1 MLAQMAEKDV
11 LQARMIEFADGIGTF
26 VIAEVSVSL
35 AYTHLELMGIRTGY
49 EHIHIIIRFH
59 HHCISLAGILESLIG
74 HTPQVSH
81 NHELAVAC
89 SYVVADRLGR
99 IMRHHE
105 ILYPEPVD
113 VVPRILLE
121 FTSALT

>member
-1 MLAQMAEKDV
+1 MLAQMAEEHV
-11 LQARMIEFADGIGTF
+11 LQAGMVESSDGIGTF
-26 VIAEVSVSL
+26 IIAEVSVSL
-35 AYTHLELMGIRTGY
+35 AYTHLEFMGIRTGY

-81 NHELAVAC
+81 DHELAVAGC
-89 SYVVADRLGR
+89 YVVADRLGR
-99 IMRHHE
+99 IVRHHE
-105 ILYPEPVD
+105 ILYPEPVN